1 MDFSDTYAR
10 LKGYLKPQWKQI
22 AVAVGFFL
30 LSPAIEPLVPA
41 LFKKLIDSGFQEGL
55 KYPIWVV
62 PLVIIGLFLA
72 RGLFNFAGTFVM
84 NYATSAIVLNLRRDL
99 MKALLRADAKLFTTI
114 SPGIAVAKVI
124 NDPQAASGALSSS
137 VISVIRDA
145 TTLLFLVGYLL
156 YLNPQLT
163 LLAFV
168 SMPLLGMSVKVIRK
182 RLTKVGEAAYQAQ
195 MSLVTTVDDNARAW
209 RVVRTF
215 DAVDFELQRFEEAA
229 VHHRRMAMKQGV
241 ASALQI

>member
-1 MDFSDTYAR
+1 MN
-10 LKGYLKPQWKQI
+10 
-22 AVAVGFFL
+22 
-30 LSPAIEPLVPA
+30 
-41 LFKKLIDSGFQEGL
+41 
-55 KYPIWVV
+55 
-62 PLVIIGLFLA
+62 
-72 RGLFNFAGTFVM
+72 LFNLQGQVALITG
-84 NYATSAIVLNLRRDL
+84 SSRGIGRAIAERMAEHGAKVVISSR
-99 MKALLRADAKLFTTI
+99 KQDACDE
-114 SPGIAVAKVI
+114 VAKVI

-163 LLAFV
+163 LLAFI

-215 DAVDFELQRFEEAA
+215 DAAEFDRHAPAGQVT
-229 VHHRRMAMKQGV
+229 QGM
-241 ASALQI
+241 